1 MLKFEIKTK
10 NHMGDK
16 RTYLKYETE
25 NVQDVLKAFDK
36 KSFKAEE
43 IKRMLDGKF
52 WFFRMGTGVRITNLT
67 DEIKTII
74 LKQIEA

>member
-36 KSFKAEE
+36 ESFKAEE
-43 IKRMLDGKF
+43 LKKLLDGKF
-52 WFFRMGTGVRITNLT
+52 WFFRMGTGVRIMNLT
-67 DEIKTII
+67 PELKEII
-74 LKQIEA
+74 LNNIA